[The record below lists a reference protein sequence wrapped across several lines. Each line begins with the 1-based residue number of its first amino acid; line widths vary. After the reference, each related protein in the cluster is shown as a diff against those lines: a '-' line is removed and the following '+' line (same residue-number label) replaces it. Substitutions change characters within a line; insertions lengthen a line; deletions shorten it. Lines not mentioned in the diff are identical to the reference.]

1 MSRYKEKTC
10 PTCGTVHKKQGPYCS
25 RSCGNHRTFTKK
37 ERAHLSIKQSEH
49 MMSPN
54 GAEQRALSADLMK
67 LEKKKQLNRDDA
79 DLQALKYEDLFVQP
93 VVRELDDNQFIA
105 GGDLWTDA

>member
-1 MSRYKEKTC
+1 
-10 PTCGTVHKKQGPYCS
+10 
-25 RSCGNHRTFTKK
+25 
-37 ERAHLSIKQSEH
+37 
-49 MMSPN
+49 MSPN

-93 VVRELDDNQFIA
+93 IVRELDDNQFIA